1 MIRMPLL
8 AAGALLAVAVAS
20 IPAAAQQK
28 PAPQPLVVSDTARK
42 PARAATEAAADSAVL
57 ELGRAV
63 AVLAASVEKVVVE
76 TANNPE
82 VRLAVIQTAGH
93 AVAMAQTTL
102 AENLGE
108 IEKMLAEANRKLAE
122 LAAKQ
127 KAKAASP

>member
-1 MIRMPLL
+1 MTRMSVL
-8 AAGALLAVAVAS
+8 AASALLAVAVAS
-20 IPAAAQQK
+20 FPAAAQDK
-28 PAPQPLVVSDTARK
+28 PAGKPLVVADTARK
-42 PARAATEAAADSAVL
+42 PARAATEAAADSAVI

-82 VRLAVIQTAGH
+82 VRLAAIQTAGH

-127 KAKAASP
+127 KAKTASP